1 MGRRIHPDRKS
12 DNVSEDDRCE
22 RNYKSHQETIT
33 DYIFHWKVICKGI
46 SHVSLEKPG
55 DPVEVLLPKGA
66 IETILNLKEMY
77 LGQIGSFARALEL
90 GDISGEIVARGKVDD
105 NKNHHADRDQ
115 RRDHYQNPMNEI
127 TEHSNS
133 VLLANRDL
141 RGILDQAR
149 VGPDRPCRSQR
160 RRFRPHL
167 GHIKPETIRLVDPE
181 KSARIPVVDPLL
193 GDVAELGVHHDR
205 LEYTSTSADRKD
217 FFGPYPEHGT
227 PDPRLIRLD
236 CGIQPLPV
244 EFLEPDCRRQ
254 IGRFAGSAL
263 CLIILP
269 PFRPF
274 ELLLARRRK
283 FQRGHC
289 GGSKTILDAFVDRHH
304 CFTREYPTTKQG
316 ELRRLG
322 KKPDPDLAPG
332 VADKLEH
339 VPLLSRVTSI
349 IDNYLHRSAG
359 RQQTHIVSA
368 SFSEPDQVEKTIGFR
383 HI

>member
-33 DYIFHWKVICKGI
+33 DYILHRKVICKGI

-55 DPVEVLLPKGA
+55 DPVEVLVPNGA

-90 GDISGEIVARGKVDD
+90 GDISGEIVARRKVDD
-105 NKNHHADRDQ
+105 GKNHHADRDQ

-133 VLLANRDL
+133 VLLATRDL
-141 RGILDQAR
+141 RGILDRAR

-193 GDVAELGVHHDR
+193 RDVAEFGIHHDG
-205 LEYTSTSADRKD
+205 LEYTGNSADRKD
-217 FFGPYPEHGT
+217 FFAPYPKHRT
-227 PDPRLIRLD
+227 PDPRLIGLR
-236 CGIQPLPV
+236 CGTQPLLV
-244 EFLEPDCRRQ
+244 ELLEPDCRRQ
-254 IGRFAGSAL
+254 IGRLARSAFR
-263 CLIILP
+263 LIILP

-274 ELLLARRRK
+274 ELMLARWRK
-283 FQRGHC
+283 FPRRHC
-289 GGSKTILDAFVDRHH
+289 GRCKTIFDAFVDRHH
-304 CFTREYPTTKQG
+304 GLTREYPAAEQG

-322 KKPDPDLAPG
+322 EKPDPKLAPG

-339 VPLLSRVTSI
+339 V
-349 IDNYLHRSAG
+349 
-359 RQQTHIVSA
+359 
-368 SFSEPDQVEKTIGFR
+368 
-383 HI
+383 